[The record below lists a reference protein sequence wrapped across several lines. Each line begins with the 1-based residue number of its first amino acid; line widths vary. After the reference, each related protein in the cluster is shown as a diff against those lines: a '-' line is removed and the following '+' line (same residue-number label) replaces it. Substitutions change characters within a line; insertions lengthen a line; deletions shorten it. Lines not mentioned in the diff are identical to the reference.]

1 MTEFELPRQTL
12 TDSSRINSRFGG
24 STGAGRLSDG
34 EGRTLGYGRP
44 RCHFPRI
51 GGRKLVSISM
61 SPEG

>member
-51 GGRKLVSISM
+51 GGR
-61 SPEG
+61 